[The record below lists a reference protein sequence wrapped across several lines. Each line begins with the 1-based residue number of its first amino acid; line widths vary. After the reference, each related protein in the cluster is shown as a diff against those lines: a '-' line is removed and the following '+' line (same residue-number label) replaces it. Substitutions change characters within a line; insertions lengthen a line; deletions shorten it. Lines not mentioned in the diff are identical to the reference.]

1 MQNIC
6 VQINK
11 FVDIERICDLMH
23 NYNDILVLAMVN
35 YCAMEENLD
44 VIIDIYHRFGVIC
57 VLKYYFS
64 TFHALCVH
72 FTL

>member
-1 MQNIC
+1 M
-6 VQINK
+6 
-11 FVDIERICDLMH
+11 ERICDLMH
-23 NYNDILVLAMVN
+23 NYNDILVSIMVN

-44 VIIDIYHRFGVIC
+44 VIIVIYHRFGAIC

-64 TFHALCVH
+64 AFHALCVH